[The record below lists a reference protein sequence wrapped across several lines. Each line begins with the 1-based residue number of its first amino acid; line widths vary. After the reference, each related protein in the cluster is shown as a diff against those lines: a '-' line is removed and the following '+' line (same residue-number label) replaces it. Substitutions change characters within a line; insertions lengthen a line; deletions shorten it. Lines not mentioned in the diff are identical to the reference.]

1 METSAHYNAVALNPP
16 DALTW
21 SQRRTEHNL
30 VKLLVL
36 QWLRSRMHGTV
47 TSVCDLA
54 CGRGGDIR
62 KLACVFPGAA
72 IVCVDSSD
80 QSIQELERRAQEMR
94 LRVHAVCCDV
104 LRYNMQI
111 GKHDMITMNF
121 ALHYFAATKE
131 YMNTLLR
138 NVSLGLRDGGAF
150 AGTCVDWR
158 TLHDASRAGFH
169 VPPGTLDG
177 LEDCPWGRKYRYVLP
192 GCVDLDECVV
202 HFPTLVRLAYQHGL
216 HLVKHRSFN
225 GFLREMGE
233 APNVPVVNHNYVVFV
248 FRKDANGRE

>member
-72 IVCVDSSD
+72 IVCVDSRTNPYRSLNA
-80 QSIQELERRAQEMR
+80 ELRRCVCA
-94 LRVHAVCCDV
+94 HAVCCDV

-111 GKHDMITMNF
+111 STRHDHDELCS
-121 ALHYFAATKE
+121 AV
-131 YMNTLLR
+131 LLCCDK
-138 NVSLGLRDGGAF
+138 G
-150 AGTCVDWR
+150 
-158 TLHDASRAGFH
+158 
-169 VPPGTLDG
+169 
-177 LEDCPWGRKYRYVLP
+177 
-192 GCVDLDECVV
+192 V
-202 HFPTLVRLAYQHGL
+202 HEHTVA
-216 HLVKHRSFN
+216 
-225 GFLREMGE
+225 
-233 APNVPVVNHNYVVFV
+233 
-248 FRKDANGRE
+248 